1 MDLLS
6 WGMFPKVFKQVLIN
20 LPYRFSKLPEA
31 TQTLL
36 PRGLGRSYG
45 DSCLNDSG
53 ILIGSQQLNHFIDFS
68 RSSGVLRCESGVS
81 FDEILKLVVPEGWF
95 LPVTPGTKFVT
106 VGGAIANDVHGKN
119 HHKAGNFGHHVIQF
133 ELLKSTGERIICSR
147 EQNSDLFYATIG
159 GLGLTGFI
167 TWAEFRLTKIP
178 STWIAQEQIQFQ
190 SLDEFFKINEAS
202 EKNYEYTVAW
212 VDCVSSSKDIRGIYL
227 RGNFASV
234 KDFRLHKSSG
244 FKTIPFFFPSWVLN
258 KFSIKAFNALY
269 YRKNLTKVKT
279 DIVHYDPFFY
289 PLDSI
294 HQWNK
299 IYGKNGFLQYQFVIP
314 YKGTNWQAVSKI
326 FDIIKSSEMGSFLA
340 VLKTFGPIESEG
352 MLSFPQEGLTL
363 ALDFPNY
370 GDKLFKVLDECDE
383 IVKNAGGR
391 VYPAKD
397 ARMSASSFAVFYPR
411 ITEYKK
417 YVDPSFSS
425 SLWRRVK

>member
-6 WGMFPKVFKQVLIN
+6 WGMFPKVFKQVLIT

-133 ELLKSTGERIICSR
+133 EILKSTGERIICSR

-212 VDCVSSSKDIRGIYL
+212 VDCVSSSNDIRGIYL

-234 KDFRLHKSSG
+234 KDFRLHKSGG

-279 DIVHYDPFFY
+279 DIVHYDRFFY

-314 YKGTNWQAVSKI
+314 YKGTNWQTVSKI

-383 IVKNAGGR
+383 IVKKAGGR

-397 ARMSASSFAVFYPR
+397 ARMSAPSFAAFYPR
-411 ITEYKK
+411 TTEFKK
-417 YVDPSFSS
+417 FVDPAFSS
-425 SLWRRVK
+425 SFWRRVK